1 MIFFTTAAQPSVEIF
16 GITITDPI
24 TSLTGLMIAGIC
36 GVFCYKMRHINF
48 KDPILVYMFSFQA
61 LLGLSS
67 FFGALFGHA
76 FQHNLGVVWKI
87 PGWQLGMYAA
97 FCIAQAT
104 LLRLYGNKE
113 NDRYR
118 KITRINTLLLCLCAV
133 MNLIQL
139 KLAWVE
145 VYTAIGLV
153 GMMVTGEY
161 MMFKKGEQKISR
173 LMMSAVIPMLF
184 AVTFHLL
191 KCSISI
197 WFNYFDIAHIFMCAT
212 AWYFYK
218 AAQQQASIT
227 EPNSVHSD
235 MIYSPTQL

>member
-1 MIFFTTAAQPSVEIF
+1 MIFFSPAAQPSVELLD
-16 GITITDPI
+16 ITITDPI
-24 TSLTGLMIAGIC
+24 TSVTGLMITVLC
-36 GVFCYKMRHINF
+36 GVFCYRMRHFNF
-48 KDPILVYMFSFQA
+48 KDPILLYMFAFQA

-76 FQHNLGVVWKI
+76 FQHNLGVAWKI

-113 NDRYR
+113 KDRYR
-118 KITRINTLLLCLCAV
+118 KITRINTLLLCLCAI

-153 GMMVTGEY
+153 GFMVTGEY
-161 MMFKKGEQKISR
+161 MIFKKGAQKISR
-173 LMMSAVIPMLF
+173 LMMSAVVPMLF

-197 WFNYFDIAHIFMCAT
+197 WFNYFDMAHIFMCAT
-212 AWYFYK
+212 AWYFYR
-218 AAQQQASIT
+218 AAQEQSAIT
-227 EPNSVHSD
+227 EP
-235 MIYSPTQL
+235 YSIP